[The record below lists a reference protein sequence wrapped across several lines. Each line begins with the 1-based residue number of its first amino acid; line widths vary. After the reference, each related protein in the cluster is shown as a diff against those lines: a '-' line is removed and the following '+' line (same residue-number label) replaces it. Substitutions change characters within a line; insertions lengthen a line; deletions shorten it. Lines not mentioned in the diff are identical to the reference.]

1 MAARVAHDRVRRV
14 EPHRLRVQQRSCEL
28 RGVVVLDPRARVH
41 EVGEAHRV
49 ALGEAEVGE
58 GLELVGDL
66 LGHRPGDAVLRHA
79 VHQPGPH
86 QRHPLVGALGAHGL
100 AELVG
105 LAGGEVG
112 HVDGHL
118 HELLL
123 EQRHAEGLL
132 EASLE
137 ERVEVGDRLLA
148 PPAADVGM
156 DGAALDRAGPDEGHL
171 DDDVVER
178 PRPQPR
184 EGGHLGPALDLEHA
198 DGVGGAEEV
207 VDRPLLRD
215 GGQVDL
221 DAPVFGDEVDGQVEH
236 RQHPEAEEVELHQA
250 GRGAVVLVP
259 LEDGPVL
266 HGRPLGRA
274 VLDEGPIGDDHAPG
288 VDPEMAG
295 EALHLAG
302 QVEHQRR
309 DAGPAFGPGCGEV
322 TAGVVLRFPHR
333 PALDRLGHGVG
344 LAR

>member
-1 MAARVAHDRVRRV
+1 MAAGVAPDRVGRV
-14 EPHRLRVQQRSCEL
+14 EAHRLGVEEGGGELGRVVEL
-28 RGVVVLDPRARVH
+28 HPGAGVD

-66 LGHRPGDAVLRHA
+66 LRHRAGDAVGGHA
-79 VHQPGPH
+79 VEEPGPH
-86 QRHPLVGALGAHGL
+86 QRHPLVGPLRAHRL

-123 EQRHAEGLL
+123 EQRHTQRLL
-132 EASLE
+132 QARFD

-148 PPAADVGM
+148 GPAAEVGV
-156 DGAALDRAGPDEGHL
+156 DGAALDRPGPDQRHL
-171 DDDVVER
+171 DDDVVEGAG
-178 PRPQPR
+178 PEPR

-198 DGVGGAEEV
+198 DGVGIAEEV
-207 VDRPLLRD
+207 VDGVLLGD

-221 DAPVFGDEVDGQVEH
+221 CAPVLGDEVDGEVEH
-236 RQHPEAEEVELHQA
+236 RQHPQPEQVELDEA
-250 GRGAVVLVP
+250 GGGAVVLVP
-259 LEDGPVL
+259 LEDGAVL
-266 HGRPLGRA
+266 HGRPLHRA
-274 VLDEGPIGDDHAPG
+274 VLDEGPVGDDHPAG
-288 VDPEMAG
+288 VDPEVAG

-302 QVEHQRR
+302 EVEHQRR
-309 DAGPAFGPGCGEV
+309 DAGAVLGSRPGEV
-322 TAGVVLRFPHR
+322 AAGVGLRLPQR

-344 LAR
+344 LAG